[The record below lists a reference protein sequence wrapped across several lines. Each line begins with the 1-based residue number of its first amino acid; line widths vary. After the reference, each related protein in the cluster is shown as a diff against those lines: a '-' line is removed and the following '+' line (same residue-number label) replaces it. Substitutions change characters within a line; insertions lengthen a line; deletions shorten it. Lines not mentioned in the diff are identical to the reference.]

1 MSAGHIVIVD
11 DDPKVRTLLR
21 RCLEGEGFAVS
32 DAKDGAELHACLQ
45 RHAVSLITLDLNL
58 GKENGLDLAR
68 AVRQEHNVPIIML
81 TGKGD
86 PIDRVI
92 GLEVGADDYLAKPFE
107 LRELVA
113 RVRAVLR
120 RAAPAQTTSP
130 NTHCYT
136 FDGWALDI
144 NRRSLKNSAGTEQE
158 LTTSEF
164 NLLEAFVKRPH
175 RVLSREE
182 IMDLLKGQDWSPLD
196 RSIDNLVARLR
207 KKIEKNPD
215 KPTLIKTVRGAGYT
229 FTADVDRQ
237 GSPKSR
243 S

>member
-1 MSAGHIVIVD
+1 VSSSGHILVVD
-11 DDPKVRTLLR
+11 DEPKVRTLLR

-32 DAKDGAELHACLQ
+32 EAKDGAEMRVRLE
-45 RHAVSLITLDLNL
+45 RDPVSLVTLDLNL

-68 AVRQEHNVPIIML
+68 ELRKQHNVPIIML

-86 PIDRVI
+86 AIDRVV

-120 RAAPAQTTSP
+120 RAQPAAAAAPSAGQR
-130 NTHCYT
+130 
-136 FDGWALDI
+136 FAFEGWVFDI
-144 NRRSLKNSAGTEQE
+144 NRRSLKRGSGESLE

-164 NLLEAFVKRPH
+164 NLLEAFVKHPH
-175 RVLSREE
+175 RVLSRDD
-182 IMDLLKGQDWSPLD
+182 IMDLLKGHDWSPLD

-207 KKIEKNPD
+207 KKIEQDPD
-215 KPTLIKTVRGAGYT
+215 RPALIKTVRGVGYT
-229 FTADVDRQ
+229 FTADVERR
-237 GSPKSR
+237 GSAKD
-243 S
+243 

>member
-1 MSAGHIVIVD
+1 MSAGHILVVD

-21 RCLEGEGFAVS
+21 RCLEGEAFAVS
-32 DAKDGAELHACLQ
+32 EAADGAELLACLASQ
-45 RHAVSLITLDLNL
+45 QVSLITLDLNL

-68 AVRQEHNVPIIML
+68 DIRKHHNIPIIML

-86 PIDRVI
+86 AIDRIV

-120 RAAPAQTTSP
+120 RAAAAPAEQTTP
-130 NTHCYT
+130 AGRRYA
-136 FDGWALDI
+136 FEGWMLDI
-144 NRRSLKNSAGTEQE
+144 NRRVLKRDGGNDLE

-175 RVLSREE
+175 RILSRDD
-182 IMDLLKGQDWSPLD
+182 IMDLLKGHDWSPLD

-207 KKIEKNPD
+207 KKVEKNPD
-215 KPTLIKTVRGAGYT
+215 QPSLIKTVRGAGYV
-229 FTADVDRQ
+229 FTADVERR
-237 GSPKSR
+237 GK
-243 S
+243 